1 MRSDN
6 GGEYNVIEF
15 NNFSNKTR
23 IKLHLNEIVLWSK
36 EIHHSW
42 KQPSAL
48 LFMETFP
55 NIFGKNLSTL
65 CPTCKTK
72 DYQRPWHKNTIGSV

>member
-1 MRSDN
+1 MEEN
-6 GGEYNVIEF
+6 I
-15 NNFSNKTR
+15 
-23 IKLHLNEIVLWSK
+23 ILLNLTTFATKQGSK

-48 LFMETFP
+48 LLMETFP

-65 CPTCKTK
+65 CATCITK